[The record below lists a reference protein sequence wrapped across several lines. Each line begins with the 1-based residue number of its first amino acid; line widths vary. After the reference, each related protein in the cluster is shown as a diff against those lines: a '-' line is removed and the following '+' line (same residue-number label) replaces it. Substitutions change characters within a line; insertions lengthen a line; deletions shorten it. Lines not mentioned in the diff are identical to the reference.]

1 MGLSNSIRHKLF
13 LLLIVMGAI
22 PFVIVIVMST
32 LNMVAEWE
40 NSVERNGILRN
51 TIISEHVTE
60 LFEKNFYVLHALGIN
75 ALIVDYLREPQEQ
88 NYQPVKFLLHDTN
101 KIFRDRNLMA
111 ITKSDG
117 MQLIRTDGSKLVNIS
132 QREHFQQAMA
142 GKDFVSDVIL
152 SMSTEKMIVV
162 LTSPV
167 CDEKNNVVGIV
178 QRNFDLSAFQ
188 DFVESQDD
196 GDISVIILDRQG
208 RIIANSD
215 NRADL
220 AEDFL
225 SDDSYKF
232 IFDQVGKNSDGI
244 VHTVINDEDSLVSYS
259 QNILTDWTIITV
271 QPYKYI
277 LHQVY
282 AEIIKYSLI
291 GFFMLAIVAA
301 VAYFT
306 SVRATKP
313 ILDIVKTAN
322 KIASGATNIE
332 AFEVKSTDE
341 IGKMAEAFNKMRQAR
356 DAYHLETQTDKL
368 TGLYNKTTFEN
379 FFEMKLRD
387 LKNNVSTRIMALYII
402 DLDKFKEVN
411 DTKGHQFGDEVL
423 KEFAAHLRKC
433 FRPYDCIAR
442 FGGDEFMV
450 VIDNLPGTEIIF
462 KKAEMINQV
471 ARNIEIGGENANVS
485 ASIGIAIVPQHGM
498 EYGKIF
504 KAADDS
510 LYFVK
515 NNGRDN
521 YHCNLDSTD

>member
-1 MGLSNSIRHKLF
+1 MGLNNSIRNKLF

-51 TIISEHVTE
+51 TIISEHATE

-75 ALIVDYLREPQEQ
+75 SSVTDYLKDPQNK
-88 NYQPVKFLLHDTN
+88 NYQPIKFLLHDTN
-101 KIFRDRNLMA
+101 KIFRDKNLMA
-111 ITKSDG
+111 ITGADG

-132 QREHFQQAMA
+132 QREHFQQAMK

-152 SMSTEKMIVV
+152 SMSTGKMIVV

-167 CDEKNNVVGIV
+167 RDEKNNVVGIV
-178 QRNFDLSAFQ
+178 QRNFNLAAFQ
-188 DFVESQDD
+188 DFVELQDD
-196 GDISVIILDRQG
+196 KDISVIIFDRQG

-215 NRADL
+215 NRTDL
-220 AEDFL
+220 AKDFL
-225 SDDSYKF
+225 NDKSYQS
-232 IFDQVGKNSDGI
+232 ILDAVGKSPSGI
-244 VHTVINDEDSLVSYS
+244 VRTVVNNEDSLVSYS
-259 QNILTDWTIITV
+259 QNALTDWTIITV

-277 LHQVY
+277 LSQVY
-282 AEIIKYSLI
+282 SEIIKYSLI
-291 GFFMLAIVAA
+291 GLFMLAIVAA

-306 SVRATKP
+306 SIRATKP

-332 AFEVKSTDE
+332 SFEVQSKDE

-379 FFEMKLRD
+379 FFKLKLQD
-387 LKNNVSTRIMALYII
+387 LKNNVSTGIMAMYII
-402 DLDKFKEVN
+402 DLDHFKEVN

-423 KEFAAHLRKC
+423 KEFSANLRKC

-450 VIDNLPGTEIIF
+450 LIDNLPGTEIIF
-462 KKAEMINQV
+462 KKAELINQV
-471 ARNIEIGGENANVS
+471 AHNIEIDGESANVS
-485 ASIGIAIVPQHGM
+485 ASIGIAIVPMHGTD
-498 EYGKIF
+498 YGTIF

-521 YHCNLDSTD
+521 YHCNLN